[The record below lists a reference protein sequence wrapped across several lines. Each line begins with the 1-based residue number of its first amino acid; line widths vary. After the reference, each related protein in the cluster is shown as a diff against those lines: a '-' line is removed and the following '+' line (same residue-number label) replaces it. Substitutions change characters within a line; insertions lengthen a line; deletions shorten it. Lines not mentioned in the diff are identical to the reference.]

1 MAMPTK
7 MLSYLDM
14 FSAFNHALMD
24 STALGYEQSIVGRQV
39 AEGAA
44 KSTDH
49 VRAAPHSEKA
59 RSARPM
65 PSEGSTTEWVLFAS
79 ARQAAV
85 DAMIADHARFQ
96 AIHLGDESRDERPRL
111 LHVGRSTRRG
121 RMRRSQFVS

>member
-7 MLSYLDM
+7 MLLYLDM

-65 PSEGSTTEWVLFAS
+65 PSEGVDDGMGSVRHGQAGSSVMISRIMRAFKRFIWVMNDRACYLY
-79 ARQAAV
+79 
-85 DAMIADHARFQ
+85 
-96 AIHLGDESRDERPRL
+96 
-111 LHVGRSTRRG
+111 T
-121 RMRRSQFVS
+121 